1 MQRLANPMNLTNINM
16 VLNHKVRIKSVV
28 GVDIGIK
35 GSGVYLIVN
44 LQMKGKL
51 HSGGYHWNNIVILCV
66 PTEHQW
72 QKIMRSWWQWHLTL
86 LCSQSLL
93 FCMNQSICKATG
105 IWFNEHL
112 WAIKDY
118 WNTKI
123 SGVLF
128 PRILGFCWPLS
139 VIKGFCQTREFL

>member
-72 QKIMRSWWQWHLTL
+72 QKIMRSWWQ
-86 LCSQSLL
+86 
-93 FCMNQSICKATG
+93 
-105 IWFNEHL
+105 
-112 WAIKDY
+112 
-118 WNTKI
+118 
-123 SGVLF
+123 
-128 PRILGFCWPLS
+128 
-139 VIKGFCQTREFL
+139 